1 MSDELK
7 KDLEGDEARLENEEE
22 DVEAHRALKGRAL
35 KGRALKGETEELDD
49 DVEAHM
55 KLKGAALKG
64 QAKL

>member
-7 KDLEGDEARLENEEE
+7 KDLEGDEARLETDEE

-35 KGRALKGETEELDD
+35 KGRTLKGENDDLAD

-55 KLKGAALKG
+55 HLKGRALKG
-64 QAKL
+64 DADA